1 MTSLIDRL
9 LRLWVEPLPEGAA
22 AEAAFRELYT
32 DPVVVNG
39 AELSVSDLV
48 ARARSL
54 QGAFEGFHTEVVDR
68 VEAPGRAVV
77 AFLMRGRHTGP
88 LSTPLGTVAPT
99 GRVVVIRTIDV
110 LTVTDGLVSNIW
122 VVSDELGLLGQLD
135 AVTLAQTPPPG
146 T

>member
-9 LRLWVEPLPEGAA
+9 LRLWAEPLPDGSA
-22 AEAAFRELYT
+22 AEPAFRELYT

-39 AELSVSDLV
+39 AELSVADLV

-54 QGAFEGFHTEVVDR
+54 QGALDGLHAEVVDR
-68 VEAPGRAVV
+68 VEVPGRAVV
-77 AFLMRGRHTGP
+77 AFLMRGRHVGP

-99 GRVVVIRTIDV
+99 GRSVTIRTIDV
-110 LTVTDGLVSNIW
+110 LTVTDGRVSSIW

-135 AVTLAQTPPPG
+135 AVTLSRTSPQAT
-146 T
+146 